1 MLKSKV
7 LIGTAWAAAML
18 CGSVAHAQQAGDIV
32 LGAGWMHFS
41 PQDSS
46 KPLTR
51 TVGGVSTQIPNS
63 GAKVS
68 NANTVGLS
76 GLYYFDSHWAVETVL
91 GVPPTFKL
99 DGTGS
104 LAGVGRIGEAK
115 QWSPAV
121 LLRYTFFDGQAK
133 FRPFVGLGATY
144 VWYSDVKLSD
154 RFHST
159 MAGAAAPITNTRAKL
174 SNSFAPVINI
184 GAGYQFDDHWGVS
197 WSVSYIPLDTKANL
211 TTRLNSNGATVG
223 TGQTKLKL
231 DPIVSYVSLTYRF

>member
-32 LGAGWMHFS
+32 LGAGWMYFS

-121 LLRYTFFDGQAK
+121 LLRYTFFDG
-133 FRPFVGLGATY
+133 RPSSV
-144 VWYSDVKLSD
+144 LS
-154 RFHST
+154 S
-159 MAGAAAPITNTRAKL
+159 A
-174 SNSFAPVINI
+174 
-184 GAGYQFDDHWGVS
+184 
-197 WSVSYIPLDTKANL
+197 SVPPTSGIRT
-211 TTRLNSNGATVG
+211 
-223 TGQTKLKL
+223 
-231 DPIVSYVSLTYRF
+231 